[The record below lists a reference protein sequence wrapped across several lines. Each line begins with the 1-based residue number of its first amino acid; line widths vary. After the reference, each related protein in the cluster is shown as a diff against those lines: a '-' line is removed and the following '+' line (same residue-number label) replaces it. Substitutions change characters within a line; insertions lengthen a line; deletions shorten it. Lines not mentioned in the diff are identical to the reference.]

1 MDVSIVI
8 VNYNTAQLSV
18 ACVESILR
26 QPLRS
31 RIEIIVV
38 DNGSQD
44 DSVARLR
51 QLPPPV
57 RLIENRANLGFAAAN
72 NRGIQESRG
81 RYVLLLN
88 SDTEFLDAGLD
99 RLVEYMD
106 SEPSIALTACRLL
119 NPDGSTQPSLRRFP
133 TLASAFMDAFLL
145 TPVMMRIP
153 LLAPLTLLEQD
164 YTSTREI
171 EQAAGAFLLI
181 RRSVLDSV
189 GLLDERFFVYYE
201 DVDFCL
207 RLKQK
212 GLRAIY
218 RPDVAVLHRSGGTFR
233 GHRVAAHA
241 ARLVSKVHYFRKHHP
256 AQVGIVKVLVSLELI
271 WRACLA
277 LGYAMLRPAQGDRP
291 DQIVSTFTRT
301 LKTSWS
307 V

>member
-88 SDTEFLDAGLD
+88 SDTEF
-99 RLVEYMD
+99 
-106 SEPSIALTACRLL
+106 
-119 NPDGSTQPSLRRFP
+119 
-133 TLASAFMDAFLL
+133 
-145 TPVMMRIP
+145 
-153 LLAPLTLLEQD
+153 
-164 YTSTREI
+164 
-171 EQAAGAFLLI
+171 
-181 RRSVLDSV
+181 
-189 GLLDERFFVYYE
+189 
-201 DVDFCL
+201 
-207 RLKQK
+207 
-212 GLRAIY
+212 
-218 RPDVAVLHRSGGTFR
+218 
-233 GHRVAAHA
+233 
-241 ARLVSKVHYFRKHHP
+241 
-256 AQVGIVKVLVSLELI
+256 
-271 WRACLA
+271 
-277 LGYAMLRPAQGDRP
+277 
-291 DQIVSTFTRT
+291 
-301 LKTSWS
+301 
-307 V
+307 